1 MVTEAVPGTTRRGR
15 PSADVSQRKIATLLD
30 VAREMFSDLGYRAV
44 TMRKVAEQADV
55 STRTLYN
62 HYPDKLSLFI
72 ACLDFGAQA
81 FPEPI
86 PRPGEEPAALLR
98 RYAAALVTTLST
110 DSSLRL
116 GMLIYREGAEFPE
129 LLEVGNANRVRYV
142 NEPLATYLRS
152 IGLERPGEDIN
163 TTMFLALVMADWQR
177 RVSYRWPLPNP
188 DEIERH
194 VARAVTIFLEGVAA
208 TMP

>member
-1 MVTEAVPGTTRRGR
+1 
-15 PSADVSQRKIATLLD
+15 
-30 VAREMFSDLGYRAV
+30 MFSDLGYRAV

-81 FPEPI
+81 FPEPA
-86 PRPGEEPAALLR
+86 PLPGEGPAALLR

-116 GMLIYREGAEFPE
+116 GMLVYREGAEFPE
-129 LLEVGNANRVRYV
+129 LLEVGNANRQRYV
-142 NEPLATYLRS
+142 NDPLAAYLRT
-152 IGLERPGEDIN
+152 IGLERPGEDLN
-163 TTMFLALVMADWQR
+163 ATMFLALVMADWQR

-188 DEIERH
+188 EEIERH
-194 VARAVTIFLEGVAA
+194 VARAVAIFLNGAAA
-208 TMP
+208 TME